1 MLKVYEKGDLVMH
14 RALYHELTY
23 GIGIVTSYD
32 KWVGLYKVFW
42 PNRGVFDY
50 HVQETLSRLDCD

>member
-1 MLKVYEKGDLVMH
+1 MIKVYEKGDLVMH

-32 KWVGLYKVFW
+32 KWVGLYKVSW
-42 PNRGVFDY
+42 PN
-50 HVQETLSRLDCD
+50 